1 MLRTEMRY
9 KISMNFSRIIEA
21 QSEEEATK
29 EFWDE
34 YAEYEYDREP
44 KIKILK

>member
-1 MLRTEMRY
+1 MPRF
-9 KISMNFSRIIEA
+9 KVSMNFSRIIEA

-34 YAEYEYDREP
+34 YFEYEYDREP
-44 KIKILK
+44 TIKRLK